1 MRMKIRGIEVS
12 LDREDV
18 ERLAKRGI
26 LVKADGKTRYEV
38 IVKGR
43 AFPAK
48 RFFHELLKD
57 KGVNLPLQSITTMD
71 AVYALRRLG
80 FEVIERGQGR
90 NILELAGSLS
100 IGGNAVEDKRRLY
113 SS

>member
-1 MRMKIRGIEVS
+1 MRITIRGIEVS
-12 LDREDV
+12 LDRGDV
-18 ERLAKRGI
+18 ERVAKRGI
-26 LVKADGKTRYEV
+26 LVRADGKTRYDV
-38 IVKGR
+38 IVRGR

-48 RFFHELLKD
+48 RLFHELLKD
-57 KGVNLPLQSITTMD
+57 KGITLTLQDITTKD

-80 FEVIERGQGR
+80 FEVIERGQGG